1 MICAKLPYDND
12 VLDKISYTTYGRAK
26 NRTLLS
32 SPFDIIDQDLVN
44 LNLDVLQQPQRQNSF
59 FDVLNMNKLGRTG
72 FDAIDAVDKNAFP
85 KYQSDLIDYAFNIC
99 HIPLDYW
106 STYERYFKSN
116 ARGIYNF
123 TKLLDYMI
131 SSKSKFC

>member
-12 VLDKISYTTYGRAK
+12 VLDKISYTTYGIAK
-26 NRTLLS
+26 SLTLLS
-32 SPFDIIDQDLVN
+32 SAFDIIDQDLVN

-59 FDVLNMNKLGRTG
+59 FDVLNMDKLGRTG
-72 FDAIDAVDKNAFP
+72 FYAIVDADANAFP
-85 KYQSDLIDYAFNIC
+85 KYQADLIDYAFNIC
-99 HIPLDYW
+99 HVPLDYW

-123 TKLLDYMI
+123 IKLLDYKI
-131 SSKSKFC
+131 PSKNKFY